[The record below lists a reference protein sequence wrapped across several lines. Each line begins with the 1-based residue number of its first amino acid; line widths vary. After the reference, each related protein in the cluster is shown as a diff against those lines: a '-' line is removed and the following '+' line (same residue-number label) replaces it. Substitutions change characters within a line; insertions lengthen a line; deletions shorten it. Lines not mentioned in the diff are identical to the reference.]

1 VLVALWIA
9 LFLYIVYRSMRS
21 KAKH

>member
-9 LFLYIVYRSMRS
+9 LLLYIVYRSMRA